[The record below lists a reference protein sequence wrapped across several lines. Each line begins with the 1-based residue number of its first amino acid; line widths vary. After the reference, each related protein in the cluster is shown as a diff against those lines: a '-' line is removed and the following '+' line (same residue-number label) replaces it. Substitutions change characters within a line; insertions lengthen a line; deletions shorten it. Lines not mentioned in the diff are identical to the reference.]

1 MSWSKEE
8 QQDQQRLQQAVEAQL
23 KKGPTGKLPPLEEV
37 NRGRQKVGLE
47 PVSEDDYNE
56 ELARRAKSAM

>member
-1 MSWSKEE
+1 MPWSKSE
-8 QQDQQRLQQAVEAQL
+8 QQDQQRMQLAVEEQL

-37 NRGRQKVGLE
+37 NQGRQTVGLE